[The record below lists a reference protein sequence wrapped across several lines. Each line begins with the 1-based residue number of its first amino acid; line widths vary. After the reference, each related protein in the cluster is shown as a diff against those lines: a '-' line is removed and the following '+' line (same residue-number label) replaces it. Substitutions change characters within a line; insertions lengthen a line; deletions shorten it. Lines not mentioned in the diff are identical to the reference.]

1 MPYLLD
7 ANHCFRLIA
16 RDTRMLA
23 ALKQRPL
30 ERLVTSVVVAGELR
44 YGALISERLIENSLA
59 VEDFL
64 GRIDQV
70 AISPAI
76 SQVYA
81 DLKAGLLLKLGPK
94 DRSKRRSFALT
105 KLGFTDND
113 LWIAAS
119 ALEREAVVVSE
130 APDFRRMATVESLNV
145 ENWLS

>member
-7 ANHCFRLIA
+7 TNHCFRLIA
-16 RDTRMLA
+16 RDARILA
-23 ALKQRPL
+23 TLKERPF
-30 ERLVTSVVVAGELR
+30 ERLMTSVVVAGELR
-44 YGALISERLIENSLA
+44 FGALISERLIENSLA

-81 DLKAGLLLKLGPK
+81 DLKARLLLKLGPK
-94 DRSKRRSFALT
+94 DRSRRRGFALA

-130 APDFRRMATVESLNV
+130 DPDFRRMATVESLNV

>member
-7 ANHCFRLIA
+7 SNHCFRLIA
-16 RDTRMLA
+16 RDERMRE
-23 ALKQRPL
+23 ALKERPF
-30 ERLVTSVVVAGELR
+30 ERLMTSVVVAGELR
-44 YGALISERLIENSLA
+44 YGALISERQIEKSLA

-81 DLKAGLLLKLGPK
+81 DLKAEILLRLGPK
-94 DRSKRRSFALT
+94 DRTKRRNFELA

-119 ALEREAVVVSE
+119 ALDRDAIVVSE
-130 APDFRRMATVESLNV
+130 DADFRRMATLEQLNV

>member
-1 MPYLLD
+1 MAYLLD
-7 ANHCFRLIA
+7 TNHCFLLIS
-16 RDTRMLA
+16 RDARMLS
-23 ALKQRPL
+23 ALDERPL
-30 ERLVTSVVVAGELR
+30 ERLMTSVIVAGELR
-44 YGALISERLIENSLA
+44 YGALISERRIENALA

-76 SQVYA
+76 SQIYA
-81 DLKAGLLLKLGPK
+81 DLKAEILVKLGPK
-94 DRSKRRSFALT
+94 DRSRRRAFDLA

-119 ALEREAVVVSE
+119 AVERNAVVVSE
-130 APDFRRMATVESLNV
+130 DSDFQRMAALASLDV

>member
-7 ANHCFRLIA
+7 TNHCFRLIA
-16 RDTRMLA
+16 RDERILA
-23 ALKQRPL
+23 ALRERPS
-30 ERLVTSVVVAGELR
+30 ERLMTSVVVAGELR
-44 YGALISERLIENSLA
+44 YGALISERRIENSVA

-70 AISPAI
+70 AVSPAI
-76 SQVYA
+76 SQIYA
-81 DLKAGLLLKLGPK
+81 DLKAGILLRLGPK
-94 DRSKRRSFALT
+94 DRAKRRSFDLT

-119 ALEREAVVVSE
+119 ALERDAIVVTE
-130 APDFRRMATVESLNV
+130 DPDFRRMATLEPLNV

>member
-1 MPYLLD
+1 
-7 ANHCFRLIA
+7 
-16 RDTRMLA
+16 MLA
-23 ALKQRPL
+23 ALRERSF
-30 ERLVTSVVVAGELR
+30 ERLMTSVVVAGELR
-44 YGALISERLIENSLA
+44 YGALISERPIENSLA

-81 DLKAGLLLKLGPK
+81 DLKAAILLKLGPK
-94 DRSKRRSFALT
+94 DRFKRRNFDLA

-119 ALEREAVVVSE
+119 ALERDAIVVSE
-130 APDFRRMATVESLNV
+130 DLDFRRRATLESLNV
-145 ENWLS
+145 ENWLA

>member
-7 ANHCFRLIA
+7 TNHCFRLIA
-16 RDTRMLA
+16 RDARMLK
-23 ALKQRPL
+23 ALEAHSS
-30 ERLVTSVVVAGELR
+30 ERLMTSVVVAGELR

-64 GRIDQV
+64 GRIDQI

-94 DRSKRRSFALT
+94 DRSRRRGFDLA
-105 KLGFTDND
+105 KLGFSDND

-119 ALEREAVVVSE
+119 ALERAAVVVS
-130 APDFRRMATVESLNV
+130 ADLDFRRMATVESLTV

>member
-1 MPYLLD
+1 
-7 ANHCFRLIA
+7 
-16 RDTRMLA
+16 MLA
-23 ALKQRPL
+23 ALRERPL
-30 ERLVTSVVVAGELR
+30 DRLMTSVVVAGELR
-44 YGALISERLIENSLA
+44 YGALISERRIENSLA

-81 DLKAGLLLKLGPK
+81 DLKAGILQKVGPK
-94 DRSKRRSFALT
+94 DRTKRRSFDLT

-119 ALEREAVVVSE
+119 ALERGATVVSE
-130 APDFRRMATVESLNV
+130 DPDFRRMATLESFKV

>member
-1 MPYLLD
+1 M
-7 ANHCFRLIA
+7 
-16 RDTRMLA
+16 
-23 ALKQRPL
+23 
-30 ERLVTSVVVAGELR
+30 TSVVVAGELR
-44 YGALISERLIENSLA
+44 YGALISERRTENSLA

-81 DLKAGLLLKLGPK
+81 DLKAAILLKLGPK
-94 DRSKRRSFALT
+94 DRTKRRNFDLVT
-105 KLGFTDND
+105 LGFTDND

-119 ALEREAVVVSE
+119 ALERDAIVVSE
-130 APDFRRMATVESLNV
+130 DSDFRRMAKLESLHV

>member
-7 ANHCFRLIA
+7 TNHCFRLIA
-16 RDTRMLA
+16 RDTRLIA
-23 ALKQRPL
+23 ALKERPL
-30 ERLVTSVVVAGELR
+30 ERLMTSVVVAGELR
-44 YGALISERLIENSLA
+44 YGALISERRSENSLA

-70 AISPAI
+70 SVSPAI

-81 DLKAGLLLKLGPK
+81 DLKAGILLKLGPK
-94 DRSKRRSFALT
+94 DRSKRRGFDLT

-119 ALEREAVVVSE
+119 ALERDAIVVSE
-130 APDFRRMATVESLNV
+130 DPDFRRMATLESLNV